1 MNSKVLVATWSGEEK
16 PERGGVTQPGVN
28 LRSRDQDVG
37 DVREGGE
44 VAPGRQGGEGGE
56 RVVGRGEL
64 HEVVAGLLVA
74 VRGHRVAKGAD
85 RAVVGLGVGERGGGG
100 GVERGVRRPQPRAE
114 VLVGPVRPGRGEGDP
129 GRVQVAHRW
138 GEQHGG
144 GGGEVVVRGD
154 RGGGQVEGGDGPWGR
169 LLLDRV
175 VGVGEGGEGEVDVGG
190 GRGQQGGGVRRG
202 W

>member
-85 RAVVGLGVGERGGGG
+85 RAVV
-100 GVERGVRRPQPRAE
+100 
-114 VLVGPVRPGRGEGDP
+114 
-129 GRVQVAHRW
+129 
-138 GEQHGG
+138 
-144 GGGEVVVRGD
+144 
-154 RGGGQVEGGDGPWGR
+154 
-169 LLLDRV
+169 
-175 VGVGEGGEGEVDVGG
+175 
-190 GRGQQGGGVRRG
+190 
-202 W
+202 

>member
-1 MNSKVLVATWSGEEK
+1 M
-16 PERGGVTQPGVN
+16 
-28 LRSRDQDVG
+28 
-37 DVREGGE
+37 
-44 VAPGRQGGEGGE
+44 
-56 RVVGRGEL
+56 
-64 HEVVAGLLVA
+64 
-74 VRGHRVAKGAD
+74 AKGAD

-129 GRVQVAHRW
+129 GRVQVAHCW

-144 GGGEVVVRGD
+144 GGGEVLSGGE
-154 RGGGQVEGGDGPWGR
+154 RGGRQVEGGDGPWGR